1 MDEYYTVDEV
11 ATLLKVTRATVYNWM
26 RDSKLTIIL
35 AGGRRRVPRA
45 ALEAFLK
52 QPEPV
57 DRAA

>member
-26 RDSKLTIIL
+26 RD
-35 AGGRRRVPRA
+35 GRLGYVVVGDHRRIPRA
-45 ALEAFLK
+45 ALEAFIK